1 MTITITAFADSP
13 DEGAGLARDMI
24 VRWAL
29 EEVGQPYKVRLIPWA
44 DFKKPEHRARQP
56 FGQIPTYEEGDLI
69 LFESGAIVL
78 HIAERFPGLFPKE
91 ANARA
96 RAITWMFATVSD
108 VEPLIIQ
115 REVMEYLESDKS
127 WASERMPL
135 VEQRI
140 RDRLSELSER
150 LGNAD
155 WLDGEFSAAD
165 VLMVQAL
172 RRLEG
177 QAPLTEFP
185 ALVAYVERGK
195 ARPGFKRAFAAQLA
209 AFKNG
214 SSQSGL

>member
-1 MTITITAFADSP
+1 MPITITAFADSP

-29 EEVGQPYKVRLIPWA
+29 EEVRQPYEARLVPWA
-44 DFKKPEHRARQP
+44 DFKKPEHRQLQP

-78 HIAERFPGLFPKE
+78 HIAERFPGLFPTD

-127 WASERMPL
+127 WAAERMLP

-140 RDRLSELSER
+140 RDRFSELSAY
-150 LGNAD
+150 LGGAD
-155 WLDGEFSAAD
+155 WIDGEFSAAD
-165 VLMVQAL
+165 VLLVQAL

-177 QAPLTEFP
+177 QGPLMEFP
-185 ALVAYVERGK
+185 MLAAYVERGK
-195 ARPGFKRAFAAQLA
+195 ARPAFKRAFAAQLA
-209 AFKNG
+209 VFQKANA
-214 SSQSGL
+214 